1 MSSYYKKDSFGRA
14 FLFALLIALAVECIS
29 FAIEVFSFKNAK
41 HELSATT
48 EIESVVY
55 NETENKSKFTLL
67 ATFEHKDHSH
77 TVVTDVAY
85 KISFKDASGNV
96 LCEQTVNY
104 DGVITEEKNEV
115 ELSFNSEESAVA
127 GRVTSADVEVISQNY
142 VNKIVH
148 EGGPVGIQYLTENWL
163 LILVLI
169 LPIIIMILAELIAHY
184 TDGFMVYVIIFF
196 GFGVAGFIFRLVL
209 SDVVA
214 ALLA

>member
-184 TDGFMVYVIIFF
+184 IDGFMVYVIIFF